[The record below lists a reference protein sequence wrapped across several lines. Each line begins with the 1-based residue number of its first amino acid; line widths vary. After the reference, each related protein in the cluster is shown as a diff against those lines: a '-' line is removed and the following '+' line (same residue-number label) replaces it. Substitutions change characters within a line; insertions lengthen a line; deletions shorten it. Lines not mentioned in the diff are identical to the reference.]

1 MNMYSRTLILI
12 VIVATSF
19 SGVLAGCV
27 EGYQSPDVVRH
38 YKNGSYIGKSIESSP
53 GNFRHYSADGKFTG
67 TSRRT
72 Q

>member
-1 MNMYSRTLILI
+1 MMNMYSRTLILI

-38 YKNGSYIGKSIESSP
+38 YKNGSYIGKGET
-53 GNFRHYSADGKFTG
+53 K
-67 TSRRT
+67 
-72 Q
+72 